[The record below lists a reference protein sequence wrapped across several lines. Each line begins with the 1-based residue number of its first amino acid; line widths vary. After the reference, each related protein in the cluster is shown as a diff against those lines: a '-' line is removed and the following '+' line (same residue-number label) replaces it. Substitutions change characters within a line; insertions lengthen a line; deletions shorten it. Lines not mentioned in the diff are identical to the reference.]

1 VPGEEGAELYQHE
14 ELSFDHNACDWVRR
28 AAAEHHACRNGVAL
42 FDLSSFGK
50 VVLSGGAAEELL
62 EWTMSCPV
70 ATCADGRV
78 SYTQMLNGRGGIE
91 SDLTMVPLPPEDP
104 LHPQTC
110 GRAFYLVHAST
121 ACTRDVD
128 HLRLSATQMAGSVAS
143 GVAFQD
149 VTDDFAVLALMGPQS
164 RRLLGRV
171 LSAGEAELTNEAFPF
186 GTMRHLE
193 VVALDGAPMAIR
205 ALRVSF
211 VGELGWELHAP
222 RELAGALFDAL
233 HASAV
238 DAGMDGSDD
247 FNDGELV
254 NAGYRALLESLRLEK
269 GFVHFGHDVS
279 PVETP
284 LEAGLG
290 FVSAGKLKAG
300 TPFCGRDALLR
311 QKEEGVRQ
319 RLMSF
324 SLGGESAGVSLCA
337 CRTEARSRNA
347 ARPRHTRASLH
358 PPE

>member
-1 VPGEEGAELYQHE
+1 
-14 ELSFDHNACDWVRR
+14 
-28 AAAEHHACRNGVAL
+28 
-42 FDLSSFGK
+42 
-50 VVLSGGAAEELL
+50 
-62 EWTMSCPV
+62 
-70 ATCADGRV
+70 
-78 SYTQMLNGRGGIE
+78 MLNARGGIE

-104 LHPQTC
+104 LHPQTG

-128 HLRLSATQMAGSVAS
+128 HLRLSATQMAGSVAR

-171 LSAGEAELTNEAFPF
+171 LSTGASALSNEAFPF
-186 GTMRHLE
+186 GSMRHLE
-193 VVALDGAPMAIR
+193 AVALDGAPMPVR

-222 RELAGALFDAL
+222 RHLAGALFDAL
-233 HASAV
+233 HAAAA

-247 FNDGELV
+247 FNGGEGLV

-290 FVSAGKLKAG
+290 FVSAAKLKAG
-300 TPFCGRDALLR
+300 TPFRGREL
-311 QKEEGVRQ
+311 
-319 RLMSF
+319 
-324 SLGGESAGVSLCA
+324 
-337 CRTEARSRNA
+337 
-347 ARPRHTRASLH
+347 
-358 PPE
+358 PP